1 VAQPLGRYHFTSL
14 RQFRGNSMN
23 SEFESPSWP
32 PNLANDP
39 RLPGKQSLAFVDAA
53 EPVALGSAPP
63 DWRWRRAQDI
73 YKRQQPAIH
82 AEDDAWIIR
91 AVAYL
96 TKASGCP
103 DFDEH
108 HALWDEYHDLHGA
121 ILLHAH
127 GAPLPVAILRA
138 RLLAGTP
145 LDEIARLCSLPLT
158 VIIAYEALFYL
169 VRTRRAQA
177 VALQFEVI
185 APDVWL
191 RHARGDYGATL
202 RLLGLFHGPEVLE
215 AGIRVLVEDSPRPGD
230 QRLVLP
236 ILIDGLRRHW
246 AQEAAKASLGD
257 ASSTSVPV
265 AGLFSLFPRWARYT
279 SPLREMPGR
288 PKHRNGLPGRI
299 EG

>member
-1 VAQPLGRYHFTSL
+1 
-14 RQFRGNSMN
+14 MN
-23 SEFESPSWP
+23 SEFEDPSGP
-32 PNLANDP
+32 PDLANDP
-39 RLPGKQSLAFVDAA
+39 RLPGKDSLAFVDAA

-73 YKRQQPAIH
+73 CRRQEPAIH

-91 AVAYL
+91 AVGYL
-96 TKASGCP
+96 TKAGGCP

-121 ILLHAH
+121 IFLHAH
-127 GAPLPVAILRA
+127 GAPLPVAILQA

-145 LDEIARLCSLPLT
+145 LDEIARLCALPLLHLT
-158 VIIAYEALFYL
+158 AYEALFYS
-169 VRTRRAQA
+169 VQTRRARPIS
-177 VALQFEVI
+177 LQYEVI
-185 APDVWL
+185 ASDLWV
-191 RHARGDYGATL
+191 RHARRDHAEVL
-202 RLLGLFHGPEVLE
+202 KMLGLFHGREVVE
-215 AGIRVLVEDSPRPGD
+215 AGVRLLVENRPSPGD
-230 QRLVLP
+230 RRVILP

-257 ASSTSVPV
+257 SSSTSVPV
-265 AGLFSLFPRWARYT
+265 AGLFSLFPRWARYL

-288 PKHRNGLPGRI
+288 PKHRNGLPVRI